1 MPVSIN
7 VIFTSYSC
15 VYPGFIGMFDVTLPS
30 LTAFFDIALHSPSSA
45 LLEFKFLHV
54 PSITSSLFV
63 ISFKSSCH
71 TIL

>member
-1 MPVSIN
+1 MI
-7 VIFTSYSC
+7 
-15 VYPGFIGMFDVTLPS
+15 LPS
-30 LTAFFDIALHSPSSA
+30 LTAFFDIALHSPSST
-45 LLEFKFLHV
+45 LLEFRFLHV